1 MVRYAPCVKGKIS
14 GCAGEGTYMKTQVK
28 VCHRQHLFVMRNAG
42 APGNFS
48 VDFTRVFSNE
58 NYPDENLPG
67 SFHKKRRN
75 RTLCAYYAFSCKR
88 ASTQAIS
95 PTELKDLLLD
105 HSF

>member
-1 MVRYAPCVKGKIS
+1 
-14 GCAGEGTYMKTQVK
+14 MKTQVK

-48 VDFTRVFSNE
+48 ADFTRFFSNE

-75 RTLCAYYAFSCKR
+75 RHCVPITPFLESGFLPP
-88 ASTQAIS
+88 AIS
-95 PTELKDLLLD
+95 LIRLKDLLLD